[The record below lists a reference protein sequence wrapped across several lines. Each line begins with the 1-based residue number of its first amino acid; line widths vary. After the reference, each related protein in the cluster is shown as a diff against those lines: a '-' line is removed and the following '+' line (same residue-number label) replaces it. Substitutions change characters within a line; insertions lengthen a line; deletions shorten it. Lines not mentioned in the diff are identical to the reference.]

1 MAKKSMIE
9 REKKRLRLVIKYA
22 PRRLHLKKEIK
33 TTSDFEQKYF
43 LYGRL
48 MKLPVRVGM

>member
-22 PRRLHLKKEIK
+22 PRR
-33 TTSDFEQKYF
+33 QN
-43 LYGRL
+43 
-48 MKLPVRVGM
+48 VRVGR